1 MVFFQWGWYLNQK
14 QKILW
19 ILQKKSGDRSEMEDC
34 QNLTQK
40 KELIKR
46 VFWVEVKATEA
57 ITFKEDIWLLRLAVV
72 ECRMLSLVE
81 NGQMW
86 VKTQWNCWFG
96 EIYKKNLTNLKFLVV
111 LHTNEKPF
119 LSIILQ
125 SFLPAI
131 GQKVEGKC
139 SGVRK
144 VFRNE
149 SFRRNASM
157 IAK

>member
-1 MVFFQWGWYLNQK
+1 MVFFQRGWYLNQK

-72 ECRMLSLVE
+72 E
-81 NGQMW
+81 
-86 VKTQWNCWFG
+86 F
-96 EIYKKNLTNLKFLVV
+96 
-111 LHTNEKPF
+111 
-119 LSIILQ
+119 
-125 SFLPAI
+125 
-131 GQKVEGKC
+131 
-139 SGVRK
+139 
-144 VFRNE
+144 
-149 SFRRNASM
+149 
-157 IAK
+157 